1 MSHERRKTM
10 VHFDSK
16 YIVFFFQKSLT
27 NSQKF
32 TDRFFFLMKSL
43 EIRVKHVFL
52 EAQSWTFFF
61 SQKACLRLL
70 KTECFFR
77 LTPKKVT
84 AKFVSS
90 LKMLRGTQHE
100 TRDGQFT
107 KLPIRCQKGEIFPD
121 S

>member
-1 MSHERRKTM
+1 MRFSKHNLG
-10 VHFDSK
+10 HF
-16 YIVFFFQKSLT
+16 Y
-27 NSQKF
+27 
-32 TDRFFFLMKSL
+32 
-43 EIRVKHVFL
+43 
-52 EAQSWTFFF
+52 

-90 LKMLRGTQHE
+90 IKMLRGTQHE

-107 KLPIRCQKGEIFPD
+107 KLPTRCQKGEIFPD
-121 S
+121 SCNSGKFFIGRALSFSRRCVNRGKNGV

>member
-1 MSHERRKTM
+1 MC
-10 VHFDSK
+10 FSK
-16 YIVFFFQKSLT
+16 HNLG
-27 NSQKF
+27 
-32 TDRFFFLMKSL
+32 
-43 EIRVKHVFL
+43 H
-52 EAQSWTFFF
+52 FFF

-77 LTPKKVT
+77 LTPKKLT

-107 KLPIRCQKGEIFPD
+107 KLPIRCQKGRFFRTHDNSGKFFIGRALTF
-121 S
+121 SRRCVNRGKNGV